1 VRRVILINKKG
12 AKIMINKNLRRILL
26 VGLLPLMSCQTTG
39 EQSTSG
45 QSSLSKASID
55 RGADAALKE
64 LYESTPA
71 ARELAKRAK
80 GILVFPTVVK
90 AGFMG
95 GGQYGSGGALRKKG
109 KTVAYYNTLAG
120 SYGFQAGV
128 QSFSYA
134 LFFMNDEAL
143 RYLDSS
149 EGWEIGVGPSIVI
162 VDEGTARAMTT
173 TTARDNVYAFI
184 FGQKGLMAGAGL
196 QGSKINRI
204 YPK

>member
-1 VRRVILINKKG
+1 
-12 AKIMINKNLRRILL
+12 MINKNLRRILL